1 MTQQQDNKNSYS
13 VHLTNQWP
21 WEKIACYQ
29 SDINVAMRKYAKR
42 FPDDVCLAT
51 MAQEIATG
59 QTQLWI
65 ILKNNSKFS
74 AFVITKIEMTHT
86 GKKRVVILDLAGEG
100 GVKLVKLIEKIEEWA
115 RAINADEM
123 LTLGRSGWAKMLA
136 HHGYSRNL
144 IHYRKV
150 LVP

>member
-1 MTQQQDNKNSYS
+1 MIQQQANKNLYS

-21 WEKIACYQ
+21 WEKIAQYKN
-29 SDINVAMRKYAKR
+29 DINAAMTKYAKR
-42 FPDDVCLAT
+42 FPDDVCLPI
-51 MAQEIATG
+51 MAQEIAMG

-65 ILKNNSKFS
+65 VLKNNTKFS

-86 GKKRVVILDLAGEG
+86 EKKRVVILDLAGEG
-100 GVKLVKLIEKIEEWA
+100 GIKLVTLIGKIEEWA
-115 RAINADEM
+115 RKINADEM
-123 LTLGRSGWAKMLA
+123 LTLGRPGWAKMLA

-150 LVP
+150 LIP